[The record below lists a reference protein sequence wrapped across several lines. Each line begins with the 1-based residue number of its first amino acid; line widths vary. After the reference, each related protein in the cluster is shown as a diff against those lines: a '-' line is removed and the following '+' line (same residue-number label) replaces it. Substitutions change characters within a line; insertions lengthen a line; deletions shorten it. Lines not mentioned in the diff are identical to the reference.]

1 MMTIAHQNSTYAKR
15 LSSYMK
21 IRILICFFL
30 FISLR
35 GYSQC
40 TLTVALSQS
49 SPAICSGTGVVL
61 TATPSGG
68 TPPYSYSWSTGEKS
82 ASITVNKAGNYTV
95 TVSDKT
101 PGCTPVKQS
110 ITVVAGT
117 TPDAPTAK
125 KVTVCSG
132 SAATLTATAP
142 GGTYQWYD
150 ASGNFLASGDTYVT
164 PPITSATTFYVQTT
178 IGGCTSAQT
187 AVNVSVT
194 GRPAVTGATVCA
206 GSVATLMASG
216 GDTYTWY
223 DAAKGGNTVGS
234 NAQFTTPPLNTTTTY
249 YVVATINGCTSAR
262 TPVVATV
269 SQPPPPPT
277 ASNQTICS
285 GSSANLHA
293 DAPAGVFDWYT
304 TPTGGT
310 SLISSPDYT
319 TPPLTAN
326 ATYYVQ
332 TTTGDC
338 ASPRTPVKVFVDSP
352 PIPPDAQT
360 TTICYNTSATLTAS
374 ANPAGTY
381 KWYDA
386 PANGKLLYTGIT
398 YTTPQLT
405 TSASY
410 YVQAVNGTCVS
421 TLTQKNVIVNPLL
434 PAPSVAGAIICSG
447 SIATLT
453 ATSAG
458 GTYQW
463 FAAATGGV
471 PLANTATYTTPA
483 LRATATYYVQRLF
496 QGCVSPRI
504 PVMVTVLPL
513 PATPAAPNVSV
524 CAGSPAT
531 LTANSPTNNY
541 AWYDSPT
548 GGTLLSTGQVYVTPP
563 LIVNTTYYVESSDA
577 NGCTSA
583 RKAVTVNINP
593 NPAAP
598 TASNASICYNTP
610 ATLTAAAAAGT
621 VQWYDTPVGGTLLK
635 TGNTYTTPAL
645 TAATT
650 YYIQA
655 VSGTCT
661 SSRTAVTVSI
671 IPGYNPQFQYS
682 SGTYCVT
689 AANPTPV
696 INNPSGGTFSA
707 DLPGLKFVS
716 TTTGEINIAA
726 SIPGK
731 YVVSFTG
738 NGTCA
743 GTAKARIAIVTTTN
757 ATFSYAGPYC
767 QSGADP
773 LPTYGGIGTPGVFT
787 ASPAG
792 LVFKNTSTGEIDLAN
807 SQAGTYKVTNTIAAS
822 GTCAASTAT
831 ANVTIYRQVFV
842 NAGPDQTVPSGT
854 PVQLNGSIGG
864 GGTSGTWSGG
874 TGTFS
879 NPNILNPIYT
889 PGPGEKAARLIL
901 KSDDPPGPCGPQLN
915 SVVITFNASP
925 TAPVASGTSI
935 CAGSTA
941 TLSATAPGGTYQWY
955 DANTGG
961 SLLATGPSFKTLPL
975 VANTTYYVQT
985 TINGIT
991 STRTAVTV
999 TVNAIPT
1006 APTAPSVQT
1015 CAGTVATLTAGGPAG
1030 STYAWY
1036 DAAIGG
1042 NKLSTKNTYTT
1053 PVLNFNT
1060 SYYVQAQIGN
1070 CISPRTQVDV
1080 TLTPVPNVTS
1090 AISGSVCSG
1099 NAQNYAITSDVP
1111 TATFTWSRAAVVG
1124 ISNTPVTNQT
1134 SSNIAET
1141 LINTTGKAINV
1152 TYVITPL
1159 SGTCSGPAF
1168 NYVVTVYPL
1177 PAVTSSATPAAICNA
1192 TSSNYAITFNTPGT
1206 TFTWARAAVA
1216 GISNAA
1222 VSGQTASVI
1231 REVLFNTT
1239 NAPINVTYV
1248 INYKTSTCTAT
1259 PFNVTITVNPTAI
1272 VTSSSSNIACSGQP
1286 EGYLITSNIPT
1297 ATFSWSRPAVGTNP
1311 AVFNNTSPTINE
1323 TLTNT
1328 GNTPLTAI
1336 YTIIPIANG
1345 CNGTPFLDTVSIN
1358 PTVFQ
1363 PVAHNNSPVCVGS
1376 NITLLTPTV
1385 ANATYLWTGPNGY
1398 TSTDQNPV
1406 IGNATTAESG
1416 VYTLTTTIRG
1426 CTSPPATTTVE
1437 VDEPSTAVI
1446 LNPSNPFTVCKLAPV
1461 VSLKGQITGGT
1472 STTGQWSTS
1481 GNGTF
1486 VPAIDALDAQYLFTP
1501 EDKANG
1507 SVVLTLATT
1516 SKSDC
1521 SISTASVT
1529 IQFGPLPAVN
1539 AGTDQSVCSQDA
1551 AVKLNGTNLTPGNV
1565 VWSSPDGT
1573 GNFNQPNQL
1582 STYYNPSAADIKKGS
1597 VQMVL
1602 TNSSAGECF
1611 IPSDTVTIKFIPPP
1625 TLNAGGTRYV
1635 LRGNTITLTPT
1646 VSDNDVTYLWSPN
1659 IDINDVTARNPVI
1672 TGDINRAYILT
1683 VTDSRGCQ
1691 TTDTTF
1697 VIVSPEI
1704 KVNNAFTPNGD
1715 GINDL
1720 WEITG
1725 LVAYTNATVDIF
1737 NRFGTKLFHSIG
1749 YPKAWDGTYDGKPVP
1764 TGVYYY
1770 IIDTKVNNQV
1780 LSGYVTVIR

>member
-1 MMTIAHQNSTYAKR
+1 MMTIAHQKITYAKR

-21 IRILICFFL
+21 IRILICFLL

-35 GYSQC
+35 GYGQC
-40 TLTVALSQS
+40 TLAVTLSQS

-61 TATPSGG
+61 TAAPTSG
-68 TPPYSYSWSTGEKS
+68 TPPYSYSWSTGETT
-82 ASITVNKAGNYTV
+82 ASVTVNKAGTYTV
-95 TVSDKT
+95 SVSDET
-101 PGCTPVKQS
+101 PGCAPVKQS
-110 ITVVAGT
+110 ITIVAAT

-125 KVTVCSG
+125 SVTVCSG
-132 SAATLTATAP
+132 SAATLMATAP

-150 ASGNFLASGDTYVT
+150 AANNFLASGDTYT
-164 PPITSATTFYVQTT
+164 TQPITNAAVFYVQTT
-178 IGGCTSAQT
+178 IGGCTSSKT
-187 AVNVSVT
+187 AVNVFVT
-194 GRPAVTGATVCA
+194 GRPTVTGATVCT

-223 DAAKGGNTVGS
+223 DAAGNKVGS
-234 NAQFTTPPLNTTTTY
+234 NADFTTPPLNTTTTY

-277 ASNQTICS
+277 SANQTICS

-293 DAPAGVFDWYT
+293 NAPAGIFDWYA

-326 ATYYVQ
+326 TTYYVQ
-332 TTTGDC
+332 TTIGDC

-352 PIPPDAQT
+352 PAPPDAQT
-360 TTICYNTSATLTAS
+360 TTICYNTSAALTAS
-374 ANPAGTY
+374 ANPVGTY

-386 PANGKLLYTGIT
+386 PAGGKLLYTGVT
-398 YTTPQLT
+398 YTTPPLT
-405 TSASY
+405 TSTSY
-410 YVQAVNGTCVS
+410 YVQAVNGTCIS
-421 TLTQKNVIVNPLL
+421 TLTQINVIVNTLL
-434 PAPSVAGAIICSG
+434 PAPSAAGAIICSG
-447 SIATLT
+447 SVAMLT
-453 ATSAG
+453 AASAG

-463 FAAATGGV
+463 FAAATGGIPV
-471 PLANTATYTTPA
+471 ANTATYTTPA
-483 LRATATYYVQRLF
+483 LSVSTTYYVQRLF
-496 QGCVSPRI
+496 QGCVSHRV
-504 PVMVTVLPL
+504 PVTVTVLPL
-513 PATPAAPNVSV
+513 PAMPTASNVSV
-524 CAGSPAT
+524 CSGGQVA
-531 LTANSPTNNY
+531 LTATSPTNNY
-541 AWYDSPT
+541 AWYNSPT

-563 LIVNTTYYVESSDA
+563 LTVNTTYYVESSDA
-577 NGCTSA
+577 NGCISA
-583 RKAVTVNINP
+583 RKAVTVTINP
-593 NPAAP
+593 NPTPP
-598 TASNASICYNTP
+598 TASNTSVCFNTS
-610 ATLTAAAAAGT
+610 ATLTASAATGT
-621 VQWYDTPVGGTLLK
+621 VQWYDSPVGGNFLK

-645 TAATT
+645 TATTT

-655 VSGTCT
+655 VSATCT
-661 SSRTAVTVSI
+661 SSRTPVTVSI
-671 IPGYNPQFQYS
+671 IPGYDPQFQYS

-689 AANPTPV
+689 APNPTPV
-696 INNPSGGTFSA
+696 INNPSGGVFSA
-707 DLPGLKFVS
+707 NLPGLKFVS

-726 SIPGK
+726 STPGK
-731 YVVSFTG
+731 YIVSFTS
-738 NGTCA
+738 NGACP
-743 GTAKARIAIVTTTN
+743 GTATARIAIVTTTN

-767 QSGADP
+767 QAGTDP
-773 LPTYGGIGTPGVFT
+773 LPTYGGIGTPGTFT

-792 LVFKNTSTGEIDLAN
+792 LVFKNTTTGEIDIAN
-807 SQAGTYKVTNTIAAS
+807 SQAGTYTVTNTIAAS

-831 ANVTIYRQVFV
+831 ATVTIDRLVFV
-842 NAGPDQTVPSGT
+842 NAGPDQNVPSGT

-889 PGPGEKAARLIL
+889 PGPGEKIARLIL
-901 KSDDPPGPCGPQLN
+901 TSNDPPGPCGSRSS
-915 SVVITFNASP
+915 SVVITFNATPS
-925 TAPVASGTSI
+925 APVAAGTSI

-961 SLLATGPSFKTLPL
+961 NLQATGPSFTTLPL
-975 VANTTYYVQT
+975 TVNTTYYVQT

-991 STRTAVTV
+991 SARTAVTV
-999 TVNAIPT
+999 TVNAIPA
-1006 APTAPSVQT
+1006 APIAAAAQT
-1015 CAGTVATLTAGGPAG
+1015 CGGTPATLTASGSAG
-1030 STYAWY
+1030 TYAWY

-1042 NKLSTKNTYTT
+1042 NLLSNTNTYTT
-1053 PVLNFNT
+1053 PALNFNT
-1060 SYYVQAQIGN
+1060 SYYVQSQIGN
-1070 CISPRTQVDV
+1070 CISPRTQVEV

-1099 NAQNYAITSDVP
+1099 NAQSYTITADVP
-1111 TATFTWSRAAVVG
+1111 TATFTWSRAAVTG
-1124 ISNTPVTNQT
+1124 ISNPAVTNQT
-1134 SSNIAET
+1134 SSTIAET
-1141 LINTTGKAINV
+1141 LINTTGNAINV

-1177 PAVTSSATPAAICNA
+1177 PAVTSTATPAAICNA
-1192 TSSNYAITFNTPGT
+1192 TSPDYTITFNTPGT
-1206 TFTWARAAVA
+1206 SFTWGRATVA
-1216 GISNAA
+1216 GISNAP
-1222 VSGQTASVI
+1222 VSGQAASVI

-1239 NAPINVTYV
+1239 NTPINVTYV
-1248 INYKTSTCTAT
+1248 INYQTSTCTAT
-1259 PFNVTITVNPTAI
+1259 PFHVTVTVNPTAI
-1272 VTSSSSNIACSGQP
+1272 VTSSSSNVACSGQP
-1286 EGYLITSNIPT
+1286 EGYVITSNIPT

-1311 AVFNNTSPTINE
+1311 AVFNNTSSTINE
-1323 TLTNT
+1323 ALTNT
-1328 GNTPLTAI
+1328 GLSPLTAI

-1345 CNGTPFLDTVSIN
+1345 CNGAPFLDTVSIN

-1363 PVAHNNSPVCVGS
+1363 PVANNNSPVCVGS
-1376 NITLLTPTV
+1376 SIKLLTPIV

-1406 IGNATTAESG
+1406 INNATVDESG

-1437 VDEPSTAVI
+1437 VDKPSTAVI
-1446 LNPSNPFTVCKLAPV
+1446 LSPANPFTVCKLAPIV
-1461 VSLKGQITGGT
+1461 PLIGKITGGT

-1486 VPAIDALDAQYLFTP
+1486 VPAIDALNAQYLFTP

-1521 SISTASVT
+1521 AISTASVT

-1539 AGTDQSVCSQDA
+1539 AGPDQSVCIQDD

-1565 VWSSPDGT
+1565 VWTSLDGT
-1573 GNFNQPNQL
+1573 GTFNAPDQL
-1582 STYYNPSAADIKKGS
+1582 VTYYSPSAADKKMGS
-1597 VQMVL
+1597 VQLVL
-1602 TNSSAGECF
+1602 TNTSAGECF
-1611 IPSDTVTIKFIPPP
+1611 IPSDTVTIKFVPPP
-1625 TLNAGGTRYV
+1625 TLNAGGIRYV

-1659 IDINDVTARNPVI
+1659 IDINDITAKNPVI
-1672 TGDINRAYILT
+1672 TGDINRSYILT

-1737 NRFGTKLFHSIG
+1737 NRYGTKLFHSIG

-1764 TGVYYY
+1764 AGVYYY

-1780 LSGYVTVIR
+1780 LSGYITVIR

>member
-1 MMTIAHQNSTYAKR
+1 MTIVRQNITYAKR

-21 IRILICFFL
+21 IRILICLFL
-30 FISLR
+30 FISFR
-35 GYSQC
+35 GYGQC
-40 TLTVALSQS
+40 TLTVTLSQS

-61 TATPSGG
+61 TATPKGG
-68 TPPYSYSWSTGEKS
+68 TPTYSYSWSTGETN
-82 ASITVNKAGNYTV
+82 ASITVNKAGTYTV
-95 TVSDKT
+95 LVSDKT
-101 PGCTPVKQS
+101 PGCAPVKQS

-117 TPDAPTAK
+117 TPDAPTSK

-132 SAATLTATAP
+132 SPATLTATAP

-164 PPITSATTFYVQTT
+164 APITFSTTFYVQTT
-178 IGGCTSAQT
+178 IAGCTSAQT
-187 AVNVSVT
+187 PVAVAVT
-194 GRPAVTGATVCA
+194 GKPTVTGATVCA

-216 GDTYTWY
+216 ADTYAWY
-223 DAAKGGNTVGS
+223 DAAKGGNLVGS
-234 NAQFTTPPLNTTTTY
+234 NADFTTPPLNTTTTY
-249 YVVATINGCTSAR
+249 YVVATVNGCTSAR

-277 ASNQTICS
+277 STNQTICS

-326 ATYYVQ
+326 TTYYVQ
-332 TTTGDC
+332 TTIGDC
-338 ASPRTPVKVFVDSP
+338 ASPRTPVKVFIDSP
-352 PIPPDAQT
+352 PAPPDAQT

-386 PANGKLLYTGIT
+386 PVAGNLLNTGVT

-405 TSASY
+405 NSTSY

-421 TLTQKNVIVNPLL
+421 TRTQINVIVNALL
-434 PAPSVAGAIICSG
+434 PAPSAAGAIICSG
-447 SIATLT
+447 SVATLT

-458 GTYQW
+458 GNYQW
-463 FAAATGGV
+463 FGVATGGTM
-471 PLANTATYTTPA
+471 LANTASYTTPA
-483 LRATATYYVQRLF
+483 LTVSTTYYVQRLF
-496 QGCVSPRI
+496 QGCVSPRV
-504 PVMVTVLPL
+504 PVTVTVLPV
-513 PATPAAPNVSV
+513 PATPTASNVSV
-524 CAGSPAT
+524 CFGGQVA

-541 AWYDSPT
+541 AWYNSPT

-563 LIVNTTYYVESSDA
+563 LTVNTTYYVETSDA
-577 NGCTSA
+577 NGCISA
-583 RKAVTVNINP
+583 RKAVTVTINP
-593 NPAAP
+593 NPTPP
-598 TASNASICYNTP
+598 TASNTSVCFNTP
-610 ATLTAAAAAGT
+610 ATLTASAPTGT
-621 VQWYDTPVGGTLLK
+621 VQWYDMPVGGTLLK
-635 TGNTYTTPAL
+635 TGNTYTTPPL
-645 TAATT
+645 TGTTT

-655 VSGTCT
+655 VSPTCA
-661 SSRTAVTVSI
+661 SNRTPVTVSI

-682 SGTYCVT
+682 SGTYCVS

-696 INNPSGGTFSA
+696 INNPSGGVFSA
-707 DLPGLKFVS
+707 NLPGLQFVS

-726 SIPGK
+726 STPGR
-731 YVVSFTG
+731 YIVSFTS
-738 NGTCA
+738 NGACP
-743 GTAKARIAIVTTTN
+743 GTATARIAIVNTTN

-767 QSGADP
+767 QSGNNP
-773 LPTYGGIGTPGVFT
+773 LPTYSGGGTPGTFT

-792 LVFKNTSTGEIDLAN
+792 LVFKNTTTGEIDLGN
-807 SQAGTYKVTNTIAAS
+807 SKAGTYTVTNTIVAS
-822 GTCAASTAT
+822 GTCPASTAT
-831 ANVTIYRQVFV
+831 APVTIDRQVLI
-842 NAGPDQTVPSGT
+842 NAGPDQNVPSGT
-854 PVQLNGSIGG
+854 PVQLAGNIAG
-864 GGTSGTWSGG
+864 GGTTGTWSGG
-874 TGTFS
+874 TGSFS

-889 PGPGEKAARLIL
+889 PGPGETVAKLTL
-901 KSDDPPGPCGPQLN
+901 TSDDPPGPCGPQSS
-915 SVVITFNASP
+915 SVIITYNATPS
-925 TAPVASGTSI
+925 APVALGTSI

-961 SLLATGPSFKTLPL
+961 NLLSTGPSFTTLPL
-975 VANTTYYVQT
+975 NANTTYYVQT

-999 TVNAIPT
+999 TVNAIPA
-1006 APTAPSVQT
+1006 APIAPPAQT
-1015 CAGTVATLTAGGPAG
+1015 CTGTSTTLTASGSAG
-1030 STYAWY
+1030 TYAWY

-1042 NKLSTKNTYTT
+1042 NLLSNTNTYTT

-1060 SYYVQAQIGN
+1060 SYYVQTQIGS
-1070 CISPRTQVDV
+1070 CVSPRTQVDV

-1090 AISGSVCSG
+1090 AISGSACSG
-1099 NAQNYAITSDVP
+1099 NALSYTITSDVP
-1111 TATFTWSRAAVVG
+1111 TATFTWSRAAVAG
-1124 ISNTPVTNQT
+1124 ISNPAVTNQT
-1134 SSNIAET
+1134 SSTIAET
-1141 LINTTGKAINV
+1141 LINTTGNAINV

-1192 TSSNYAITFNTPGT
+1192 TSPGYAITFNTPAT
-1206 TFTWARAAVA
+1206 SFTWSRAAVA
-1216 GISNAA
+1216 GISNVT
-1222 VSGQTASVI
+1222 VSGQTAPVI

-1239 NAPINVTYV
+1239 NAPIAVTYV
-1248 INYKTSTCTAT
+1248 INYKTNTCTAT
-1259 PFNVTITVNPTAI
+1259 PFNVTITVNPTAT
-1272 VTSSSSNIACSGQP
+1272 VTSSSSNVACSGQP
-1286 EGYLITSNIPT
+1286 EGYAITSNIPT
-1297 ATFSWSRPAVGTNP
+1297 ATFSWSRPAVGANP
-1311 AVFNNTSPTINE
+1311 AVFNNTSSTINE
-1323 TLTNT
+1323 TLVNN
-1328 GNTPLTAI
+1328 GLTPLTVV

-1358 PTVFQ
+1358 PTVFK
-1363 PVAHNNSPVCVGS
+1363 PVANNNSPVCVGS
-1376 NITLLTPTV
+1376 TIKLLTPV
-1385 ANATYLWTGPNGY
+1385 VPNATYLWTGPNGY

-1406 IGNATTAESG
+1406 INNATVADNG

-1426 CTSPPATTTVE
+1426 CTSPPANTTVE
-1437 VDEPSTAVI
+1437 VDVPSKAVI
-1446 LNPSNPFTVCKLAPV
+1446 LSPPSPFTVCTLAPKV
-1461 VSLKGQITGGT
+1461 LLHGEIINGT

-1486 VPAIDALDAQYLFTP
+1486 LPAIDSLNVQYLFTP

-1521 SISTASVT
+1521 SISTASVK
-1529 IQFGPLPAVN
+1529 IQFGPLPAVD
-1539 AGTDQSVCSQDA
+1539 AGPNQAVCSQDPL
-1551 AVKLNGTNLTPGNV
+1551 VKLDGKVLANGDVEWTTLGSGTFVPAANKL
-1565 VWSSPDGT
+1565 DG
-1573 GNFNQPNQL
+1573 
-1582 STYYNPSAADIKKGS
+1582 SYAPSAEDVKNGA
-1597 VQMVL
+1597 VQLVL
-1602 TNSSAGECF
+1602 KELNAGICF
-1611 IPSDTVTIKFIPPP
+1611 IPTDTMTIKFVPPP

-1635 LRGNTITLTPT
+1635 LRGNTITLNPT
-1646 VSDNDVTYLWSPN
+1646 VSNDSVTYLWSPN
-1659 IDINDVTARNPVI
+1659 VDINDVTAKNPVI
-1672 TGDINRAYILT
+1672 TGDINRAYTLT
-1683 VTDSRGCQ
+1683 VTDPRGCQ

-1725 LVAYTNATVDIF
+1725 LVAYTDATVDIF
-1737 NRFGTKLFHSIG
+1737 NRFGTKLFHSVG
-1749 YPKAWDGTYDGKPVP
+1749 YPKAWDGTYGGKPVP
-1764 TGVYYY
+1764 AGVYYY
-1770 IIDTKVNNQV
+1770 IINTKVNNQV